1 MIRSCLV
8 PSYLVVAKAA
18 NKACLANSRGSMRTR
33 SINTEILFNMSSST
47 NIRDSLNQFGGQDS
61 DTTFLVASLD
71 KELDV
76 AKEVIEGEWGD
87 INDLSKQINE
97 KLLTKLHKLKSDE
110 LSDLTGSLCSRISA
124 KDCL

>member
-1 MIRSCLV
+1 
-8 PSYLVVAKAA
+8 
-18 NKACLANSRGSMRTR
+18 MRTR